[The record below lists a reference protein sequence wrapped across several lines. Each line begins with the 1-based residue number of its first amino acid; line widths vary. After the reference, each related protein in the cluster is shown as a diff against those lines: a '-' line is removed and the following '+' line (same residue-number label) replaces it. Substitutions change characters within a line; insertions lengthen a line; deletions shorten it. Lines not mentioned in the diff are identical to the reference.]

1 MKRFLLLSAVVLL
14 LAAESAAAAVSHPR
28 KTVIAR
34 EIAGSV
40 AVDGVHLVGYGGG
53 SGRIA
58 LFDDRTGETR
68 KVEPGR
74 SCTRVLPIDAADG
87 FFLVNCGMN
96 GPEGPVTQ
104 QIVFDSSTD
113 TAIDLPLNA
122 YEQIGKEWVEG
133 TMESSGRDVVIYT
146 NWHTGETRSEGEAP
160 SGEIRTPF
168 DLDSPN
174 LDAVALAAKEFV
186 VGASQALEQVRSRG
200 RYSIHL
206 RGRIDDRRI
215 RRCGRACHPVS
226 MKGGLALWSEGATKL
241 FGYRLKTRRRFEWR
255 VSDSAVVRGSTQ
267 KRVYYLTPSLS
278 SPQFSDLRSFRW
290 R

>member
-1 MKRFLLLSAVVLL
+1 MKRFLLLTAVVLL
-14 LAAESAAAAVSHPR
+14 LAADAAVAAVSHPP
-28 KTVIAR
+28 KKVHAR
-34 EIAGSV
+34 GIAGSI

-53 SGRIA
+53 GGRIA
-58 LFDDRTGETR
+58 LYDDRTRTTR
-68 KVEPGR
+68 KVAPGR
-74 SCTRVLPIDAADG
+74 TCTRVLPIDAVDG
-87 FFLVNCGMN
+87 FFLVNCGLN
-96 GPEGPVTQ
+96 GAEGPVVQ
-104 QIVFDSSTD
+104 QIIFDSRTD
-113 TAIDLPLNA
+113 TAIDLPLNT

-133 TMESSGRDVVIYT
+133 TTESSGRDVVIYT

-186 VGASQALEQVRSRG
+186 VGASQALEQVRSRR
-200 RYSIHL
+200 RYSMHL
-206 RGRIDDRRI
+206 RGRISDRTL
-215 RRCGRACHPVS
+215 RRCARVCHPVS

-255 VSDSAVVRGSTQ
+255 VSDTAIVRGATE
-267 KRVYYLTPSLS
+267 KRVYYLTPSTS
-278 SPQFSDLRSFRW
+278 SPQGLDLRSFPW